1 MADLSGR
8 VAVVTGAG
16 TGIGRAIALRLAAQ
30 GAALG
35 LIGRREAPLAEVA
48 AQAGPA
54 RVVAADVS
62 RRGAVDAAF
71 AEIAAELG
79 PLHMVVAN
87 AGAGGPN
94 QDGPED
100 RWDEILRAN
109 LDGAYYCLR
118 AFKRHMEAADTAA
131 QTGAR
136 RHAIVI
142 SSCVARFG
150 AAGISAYSAAKAG
163 QLGLV
168 RSLAVEWAPQVLVNA
183 ICPGWVETQMAA
195 ERMREMGEAQARAE
209 GRAPDAESAAAA
221 RAELIGALP
230 LQRISQPEEIA
241 ALVEFLCSPGA
252 AAFTGQAFDPNNG
265 AWMG

>member
-1 MADLSGR
+1 VADLSGR

-30 GAALG
+30 GAAVG
-35 LIGRREAPLAEVA
+35 LVGRRRAPLAEVA

-62 RRGAVDAAF
+62 RRGEVDAAF

-79 PLHMVVAN
+79 PLHIVVAN

-118 AFKRHMEAADTAA
+118 AFRRHMAAATP
-131 QTGAR
+131 QGER

-150 AAGISAYSAAKAG
+150 APGISAYSAAKSG

-168 RSLAVEWAPQVLVNA
+168 RSLAMEWAPQVLVNA

-195 ERMREMGEAQARAE
+195 DRMREMGEDLARAE

-221 RAELIGALP
+221 RAGLIGALP